1 MNEETFK
8 KARAL
13 KEEISETERSLDMYE
28 HLIKSKNYGLEIRL
42 QDSINAPRYKFKIPK
57 DSTDLILS
65 MSLNVLENK
74 LNKLKKEFDE
84 L

>member
-28 HLIKSKNYGLEIRL
+28 HLIEFKNFGLEIHL
-42 QDSINAPRYKFKIPK
+42 QDPINAPRYKFKLPK
-57 DSTDLILS
+57 DSTDLLLPVFSSI
-65 MSLNVLENK
+65 LENK

>member
-1 MNEETFK
+1 MNKETFK
-8 KARAL
+8 KAKAL
-13 KEEISETERSLDMYE
+13 QEEISETKRSLEQYE
-28 HLIKSKNYGLEIRL
+28 NLIKCKNYGLEIHL
-42 QDSINAPRYKFKIPK
+42 QYSISAPRYKFKLPK

-65 MSLNVLENK
+65 ISLNVLKNK

>member
-1 MNEETFK
+1 MNEETFI
-8 KARAL
+8 KAVAL
-13 KEEISETERSLDMYE
+13 QEEISETERSLDMYE
-28 HLIKSKNYGLEIRL
+28 HLIEFKNFGLEISL
-42 QDSINAPRYKFKIPK
+42 QDSINAPRYKFKLPK

>member
-8 KARAL
+8 KAKAL
-13 KEEISETERSLDMYE
+13 QEEISETERSLEQYE
-28 HLIKSKNYGLEIRL
+28 NLIKFKNYGLEIHL
-42 QDSINAPRYKFKIPK
+42 QDTINAQRHKFKLPK

-65 MSLNVLENK
+65 MSLSVLENK
-74 LNKLKKEFDE
+74 LSKLKKEFNE

>member
-13 KEEISETERSLDMYE
+13 QEEISETERSLELYE
-28 HLIKSKNYGLEIRL
+28 HLIEFKNFGLEIHL
-42 QDSINAPRYKFKIPK
+42 QNSIDAPRYKFKLPK

>member
-8 KARAL
+8 KAKAL
-13 KEEISETERSLDMYE
+13 QEEISETERSLVQYE
-28 HLIKSKNYGLEIRL
+28 NLIKSKSFGLEIRL
-42 QDSINAPRYKFKIPK
+42 QDPINAPQYKFKIPK

-74 LNKLKKEFDE
+74 LSKLKKEFEE

>member
-13 KEEISETERSLDMYE
+13 QEEISVTERSLEQYE
-28 HLIKSKNYGLEIRL
+28 NLIKFKIYGLEIHL
-42 QDSINAPRYKFKIPK
+42 QDSIDAPRYKFKLPK
-57 DSTDLILS
+57 DSTDILLPMFS
-65 MSLNVLENK
+65 SILENK

>member
-13 KEEISETERSLDMYE
+13 REEISVTERSLEQYE
-28 HLIKSKNYGLEIRL
+28 NLIKFKSYGLEIHL
-42 QDSINAPRYKFKIPK
+42 QDSIDAPRYKFKLPK
-57 DSTDLILS
+57 DSTDILLPVFS
-65 MSLNVLENK
+65 SILENK